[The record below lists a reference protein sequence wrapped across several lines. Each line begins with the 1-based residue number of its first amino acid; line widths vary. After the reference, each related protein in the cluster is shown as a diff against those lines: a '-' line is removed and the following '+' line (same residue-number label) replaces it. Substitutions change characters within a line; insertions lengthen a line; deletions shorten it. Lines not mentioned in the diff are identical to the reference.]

1 MNYENINGDDMSE
14 LQLIAATNEEI
25 KSIVGGAES
34 ISLISVNAM
43 LVARQ
48 AGGNAVGFGVVAREL
63 RMTSERMAATM
74 LGLSSLIGRL
84 VMATARSRSRTRRL
98 HSLSAT
104 GRCSRQA
111 QASISAACQR
121 SQADLSAVVNSV
133 AALRHEL
140 RSVIG
145 RTDKQCAVGIVI
157 ARSGTIEAAYGGAM
171 QPVLRQIAV
180 GVEASIGDLSAHIHT
195 LQARLQDVAA

>member
-1 MNYENINGDDMSE
+1 MSE
-14 LQLIAATNEEI
+14 LQLIAAANEEI
-25 KSIVGGAES
+25 KSVVGAAES

-48 AGGNAVGFGVVAREL
+48 AGGNAMGFGVVAREL
-63 RMTSERMAATM
+63 RMSSERMAATM

-84 VMATARSRSRTRRL
+84 VMATARSRSQTRRL
-98 HSLSAT
+98 NSLNVT
-104 GRCSRQA
+104 GRCSQQA
-111 QASISAACQR
+111 QASIHAACRR
-121 SQADLSAVVNSV
+121 SQEDLSIVAKSV

-140 RSVIG
+140 GSVID
-145 RTDKQCAVGIVI
+145 RTDKQCAVGMVI
-157 ARSGTIEAAYGGAM
+157 ARSGTIEAAYGGGM

-195 LQARLQDVAA
+195 LQARLQEVAA